1 MPVLVWRVAGEVVVA
16 TLTVAVAPVPS
27 WYATRAPLP
36 ESDGAM
42 AAPAAFVIRV
52 ITPVLTFLT
61 KMSDPAPFAP
71 GPAAR
76 FVAVDSKAT
85 RLPSSLTDGD
95 RLAPL
100 GALMLPPLTQ
110 IVFELSGSS

>member
-1 MPVLVWRVAGEVVVA
+1 MVVVA
-16 TLTVAVAPVPS
+16 TLTVAVAPAPS

-36 ESDGAM
+36 ESDGAV
-42 AAPAAFVIRV
+42 AAPAAFVMRV

-61 KMSDPAPFAP
+61 KMSDPAPLAP